1 MDSTSISRAKDSSR
15 DQQLKTLF
23 KRGLQK
29 AKVKSQPESQS
40 QSQSQESTLG
50 KSQHGI
56 KNMQIKLG
64 GSSKSRLLKIK
75 WYKFTLVLL
84 K

>member
-15 DQQLKTLF
+15 NQQPKTLF

-29 AKVKSQPESQS
+29 PKVKSQPESQS
-40 QSQSQESTLG
+40 QSQSQESTLE

-56 KNMQIKLG
+56 QNMQIKLG
-64 GSSKSRLLKIK
+64 GSSTSRLLKIK
-75 WYKFTLVLL
+75 WYKSTLVLL

>member
-23 KRGLQK
+23 KRGLQNP
-29 AKVKSQPESQS
+29 KVKKSTRKSKS
-40 QSQSQESTLG
+40 KSKSRSTLG
-50 KSQHGI
+50 KNQLGI

-64 GSSKSRLLKIK
+64 GSSTSRLLKIK
-75 WYKFTLVLL
+75 WYKSTLVLL